1 MRKTL
6 ILMFACMCLAF
17 SANAQRNSGRLSLGV
32 GLLYRN
38 GMDVT
43 FSYEHEMNYRHAWEF
58 FANGYLQWAEC
69 GPCGHICPESF
80 WRNYRTYGFGV
91 AYKPCVVRGRN
102 HYGNLRIG
110 ASAGSDTK
118 KFLGGLHFGYEHN
131 YVLRSGWTLRES
143 HETLGGIVFVLS
155 IALMV
160 LSFISGR
167 GDEKRLPA
175 YWAKY
180 QQIHRMDNLLRANLV
195 GVWLC
200 AEARVAVYRE
210 GSGYR
215 VQLGVLDEKTGAWEN
230 DEQDEVF
237 PTLIDVREYASQEGY
252 EPMDVDFEQ
261 MTDEEFQQFLDRSRI

>member
-1 MRKTL
+1 MIMRKTL

-110 ASAGSDTK
+110 ASAGSDTT

-131 YVLRSGWTLRES
+131 YVLRSGWTLYWQAKS
-143 HETLGGIVFVLS
+143 D
-155 IALMV
+155 LM
-160 LSFISGR
+160 IKGA
-167 GDEKRLPA
+167 D
-175 YWAKY
+175 
-180 QQIHRMDNLLRANLV
+180 LLRV
-195 GVWLC
+195 GV
-200 AEARVAVYRE
+200 A
-210 GSGYR
+210 
-215 VQLGVLDEKTGAWEN
+215 LGVKLPIK
-230 DEQDEVF
+230 
-237 PTLIDVREYASQEGY
+237 
-252 EPMDVDFEQ
+252 
-261 MTDEEFQQFLDRSRI
+261 

>member
-91 AYKPCVVRGRN
+91 AYKPCVVRGPQS
-102 HYGNLRIG
+102 LRQ
-110 ASAGSDTK
+110 
-118 KFLGGLHFGYEHN
+118 
-131 YVLRSGWTLRES
+131 
-143 HETLGGIVFVLS
+143 
-155 IALMV
+155 
-160 LSFISGR
+160 
-167 GDEKRLPA
+167 PA
-175 YWAKY
+175 YRSFGRKRHEEVPGRPAFRLRA
-180 QQIHRMDNLLRANLV
+180 QLCAAVRMD
-195 GVWLC
+195 
-200 AEARVAVYRE
+200 AVLA
-210 GSGYR
+210 G
-215 VQLGVLDEKTGAWEN
+215 
-230 DEQDEVF
+230 
-237 PTLIDVREYASQEGY
+237 
-252 EPMDVDFEQ
+252 
-261 MTDEEFQQFLDRSRI
+261 EE

>member
-1 MRKTL
+1 MIMRKTL

-102 HYGNLRIG
+102 HYGNLRTAPQRTTAFESILQCFHILNNFDIPIG
-110 ASAGSDTK
+110 A
-118 KFLGGLHFGYEHN
+118 
-131 YVLRSGWTLRES
+131 
-143 HETLGGIVFVLS
+143 
-155 IALMV
+155 
-160 LSFISGR
+160 
-167 GDEKRLPA
+167 
-175 YWAKY
+175 
-180 QQIHRMDNLLRANLV
+180 
-195 GVWLC
+195 
-200 AEARVAVYRE
+200 
-210 GSGYR
+210 
-215 VQLGVLDEKTGAWEN
+215 
-230 DEQDEVF
+230 
-237 PTLIDVREYASQEGY
+237 
-252 EPMDVDFEQ
+252 
-261 MTDEEFQQFLDRSRI
+261 QFSV

>member
-91 AYKPCVVRGRN
+91 AYKPWWGKTIPIGRPPF
-102 HYGNLRIG
+102 HILIM
-110 ASAGSDTK
+110 SAGHILNFSKITFIH
-118 KFLGGLHFGYEHN
+118 KFFNIE
-131 YVLRSGWTLRES
+131 
-143 HETLGGIVFVLS
+143 VLS
-155 IALMV
+155 LKYG
-160 LSFISGR
+160 SF
-167 GDEKRLPA
+167 
-175 YWAKY
+175 
-180 QQIHRMDNLLRANLV
+180 
-195 GVWLC
+195 
-200 AEARVAVYRE
+200 
-210 GSGYR
+210 
-215 VQLGVLDEKTGAWEN
+215 
-230 DEQDEVF
+230 
-237 PTLIDVREYASQEGY
+237 
-252 EPMDVDFEQ
+252 
-261 MTDEEFQQFLDRSRI
+261 